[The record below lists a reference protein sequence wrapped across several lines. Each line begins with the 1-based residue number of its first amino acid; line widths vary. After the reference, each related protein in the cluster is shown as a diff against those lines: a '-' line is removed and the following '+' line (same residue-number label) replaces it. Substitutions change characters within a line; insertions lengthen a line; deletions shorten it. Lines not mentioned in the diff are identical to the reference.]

1 MDGVVHFFQSI
12 PYDQLVIQTMNGIV
26 TGMILALVAS
36 GLTLIF
42 GIMDVVN
49 FAHGEL
55 FMLGAYIGVIV
66 VTATGSFWLALILA
80 ALVVAIL
87 GAAMQIVTLRPL
99 IGRDPLTTILAT
111 FGISLILQNYVL
123 WQFGPVSR
131 KISEPITAHF
141 NLFYL
146 EYPWYR
152 LLIAALS
159 ALIIG
164 AFWLFLKYGKYGIW
178 IRATTQDRVMAQAMG
193 IPVPWVYTGV
203 FAIGAGLAAASGV
216 LFAPMAGVSHTMG
229 LDWVLKAFI
238 VVVVGGMGN
247 LGGSIAA
254 AIFISLLES
263 LCLGLGE
270 PLAGGDRLIR
280 RADPHASVP
289 SHRSVCADTEMTTAP
304 LDKMRPLSK
313 AGLSHTAIYWI
324 GFCVVM
330 ALLIVAPLVLPEFW
344 RRFLTEVLIWGL
356 LAMSS
361 DLLIGYTGMIS
372 FGHSAFF
379 GLGMYG
385 AAAALLLVSPPN
397 LWLAI
402 LFGLI
407 GAAIVALFVAY
418 FSTRLRDIYFAITT
432 LIFSQIFYVIIFTWT
447 AVTGGENG
455 LIFTRPHFSIP
466 FIVDVRFTSS
476 IMHWF
481 VLAVVTASYL
491 ILRRVTQSPF
501 GMVLQSIRE
510 NEARTR
516 AIGYPVERYKIV
528 SVMLS
533 GLFAG
538 LAGVLYAIQNEF
550 AAPDFVY
557 FITSGDTV
565 IFNVMGGI
573 GTLVGPIVGAGLFQ
587 LLRELMSRIFGDQFP
602 YLVPLGFIFIAMII
616 FLPQGLLGF
625 ARRWLNR

>member
-1 MDGVVHFFQSI
+1 MDAAVHFFQSI
-12 PYDQLVIQTMNGIV
+12 PYDQILIQTLNGIV

-55 FMLGAYIGVIV
+55 FMLGAYIGVLV
-66 VTATGSFWLALILA
+66 LTATGSFWLALVLA

-99 IGRDPLTTILAT
+99 IGRDPLNTILAT

-164 AFWLFLKYGKYGIW
+164 GFWLFLKYGKYGIW

-203 FAIGAGLAAASGV
+203 FAIGAAMAAASGV

-263 LCLGLGE
+263 YSS
-270 PLAGGDRLIR
+270 IW
-280 RADPHASVP
+280 VNP
-289 SHRSVCADTEMTTAP
+289 SQAV
-304 LDKMRPLSK
+304 
-313 AGLSHTAIYWI
+313 
-324 GFCVVM
+324 
-330 ALLIVAPLVLPEFW
+330 IVSFV
-344 RRFLTEVLIWGL
+344 VLILTL
-356 LAMSS
+356 LFRP
-361 DLLIGYTGMIS
+361 TG
-372 FGHSAFF
+372 
-379 GLGMYG
+379 
-385 AAAALLLVSPPN
+385 
-397 LWLAI
+397 
-402 LFGLI
+402 
-407 GAAIVALFVAY
+407 LFVP
-418 FSTRLRDIYFAITT
+418 T
-432 LIFSQIFYVIIFTWT
+432 
-447 AVTGGENG
+447 
-455 LIFTRPHFSIP
+455 P
-466 FIVDVRFTSS
+466 
-476 IMHWF
+476 
-481 VLAVVTASYL
+481 
-491 ILRRVTQSPF
+491 
-501 GMVLQSIRE
+501 
-510 NEARTR
+510 
-516 AIGYPVERYKIV
+516 K
-528 SVMLS
+528 
-533 GLFAG
+533 
-538 LAGVLYAIQNEF
+538 
-550 AAPDFVY
+550 
-557 FITSGDTV
+557 
-565 IFNVMGGI
+565 
-573 GTLVGPIVGAGLFQ
+573 
-587 LLRELMSRIFGDQFP
+587 
-602 YLVPLGFIFIAMII
+602 
-616 FLPQGLLGF
+616 
-625 ARRWLNR
+625 